1 MISEALKESV
11 KRKDL
16 IAIRA
21 ALQSKILLDHDMET
35 GDFSENLNF
44 CLQNGISE
52 KELFVKLDDVNPVS
66 NEISADNFKKMYS
79 FLGVNFAKERVE
91 CLKNITKALWPKE
104 QKSEAPQNTDDSSN
118 INAKSF
124 DGEERVLSVSEKEII
139 PTKQKNKPQPSP
151 RFHQSDS
158 VPLSEGETLVSSTE
172 REIPVVKKEIHG
184 ARRYTT
190 NNNGKEPGFG
200 VRNEKRPEM
209 TNEMKALI
217 AVGAVILVAAT
228 VIVVVK

>member
-35 GDFSENLNF
+35 GDFNENLNF

-66 NEISADNFKKMYS
+66 NEISSENFKKMYS

-91 CLKNITKALWPKE
+91 CLKKITKTLWPKE

-124 DGEERVLSVSEKEII
+124 DGEELVVSVSEKEII

-151 RFHQSDS
+151 HSPQRNSISLSD
-158 VPLSEGETLVSSTE
+158 GETMVSSTE

-184 ARRYTT
+184 VRQYTT

-228 VIVVVK
+228 VIIVVK